1 MDPRQF
7 PRAVTKSMGRDAQA
21 TTGIMKCHTYVMGVN
36 GQVYGTW
43 SGAERGKGSTLYMD
57 AAAVGDGWMATA
69 GAGHAYM
76 DGVIMKPF
84 SIS

>member
-21 TTGIMKCHTYVMGVN
+21 TTGIMKCHTYVIGVN

-43 SGAERGKGSTLYMD
+43 SGAERGWRGVLL
-57 AAAVGDGWMATA
+57 ATA
-69 GAGHAYM
+69 GWPLLALGM
-76 DGVIMKPF
+76 PIWME
-84 SIS
+84 SS